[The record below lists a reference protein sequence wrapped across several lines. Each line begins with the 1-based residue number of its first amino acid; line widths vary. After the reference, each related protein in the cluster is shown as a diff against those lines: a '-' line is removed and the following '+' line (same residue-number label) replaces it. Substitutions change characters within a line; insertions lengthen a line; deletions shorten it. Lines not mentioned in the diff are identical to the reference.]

1 VSTRRFVV
9 VGGGVGGAAAVAEL
23 RRSGF
28 DGTITL
34 VCGEDSVPYERP
46 PLSKQFLLGTAEGD
60 GAVHPRDWYDEREID
75 LRLGVLAISL
85 DPAAHTLTLSDGDV
99 LRYDALLLATG
110 VRPRIL
116 PGFDGE
122 RIRYLRTAGDATRL
136 RDQLLTAEH
145 AVVLGGGF
153 IGCEV
158 AASAVQLG
166 KRATVL
172 EALPGVLYRVL
183 GPTLG
188 DVIADIH
195 RDEGVE
201 IRAGVQVSGVRSG
214 ADSVSVQTDGGE
226 IECDLLVVGV
236 GTVPNTE
243 LAEAAGLVVTNGVV
257 VNEFCATSASG
268 VYAVGDVARQ
278 RGVRVEHHDSAKR
291 QGRVAARN
299 MLGHAEPF
307 ADVHWFW
314 SDQYEHSIQS
324 AGVGDGSADYV
335 IRGSLADR
343 DFAAFTLDG
352 DRIRSVIAL
361 NRPRDVLDTRR
372 LIATDH
378 SVTPAQLRDVTVP
391 LKRLTRPER
400 AAADT

>member
-1 VSTRRFVV
+1 MNTRRFVV

-28 DGTITL
+28 DGAITL
-34 VCGEDSVPYERP
+34 VCGEDTVPYERP
-46 PLSKQFLLGTAEGD
+46 PLSKQFLLGAAEDD
-60 GAVHPRDWYDEREID
+60 GAVHPPAWYDEHEID
-75 LRLGVLAISL
+75 LRLGVLATGL
-85 DPAAHTLTLSDGDV
+85 DPAARTVTLSDGDE
-99 LRYDALLLATG
+99 LRYDTLLLATG
-110 VRPRIL
+110 VRPRTL
-116 PGFDGE
+116 PGFVGE
-122 RIRYLRTAGDATRL
+122 RVHYLRTASDAHAL
-136 RDQLLTAEH
+136 RDNLASAEH
-145 AVVLGGGF
+145 LAVLGGGF

-158 AASAVQLG
+158 AASAVRLG
-166 KRATVL
+166 RRATVL
-172 EALPGVLYRVL
+172 EALPGVLHRVL

-188 DVIADIH
+188 DVIAGIH
-195 RDEGVE
+195 RDEGVD
-201 IRAGVQVSGVRSG
+201 IRVGIQVSGIRSG
-214 ADSVSVQTDGGE
+214 ADSVSVQTDAGE
-226 IECDLLVVGV
+226 VECDLLVVGV

-243 LAEAAGLVVTNGVV
+243 LAEAAGLIVANGVV
-257 VNEFCATSASG
+257 VDEFCATSVSG

-278 RGVRVEHHDSAKR
+278 SGVRVEHHDSAMR

-307 ADVHWFW
+307 TDVHWFW

-324 AGVGDGSADYV
+324 AGVGDGGADYV

-361 NRPRDVLDTRR
+361 NRPRDVLDARR

-378 SVTPAQLRDVTVP
+378 SVTAAQLCDDTVP
-391 LKRLTRPER
+391 LKRLARPQR
-400 AAADT
+400 AAADS